1 LSTQRFAILILLCAA
16 AIAGIAFGTRQ
27 SFGLFMVPITDTLG
41 WGRESLSL
49 VFAVQALLN
58 GLGAPFAGAI
68 SDKWGTG
75 RTVFGGGVLYA
86 IGLVV
91 MSQSTSMTSMF
102 LGGSLLIGMGVSACG
117 MPVLLAAAARVAAPE
132 RRSMWLGVLTAG
144 GTGGQL
150 LIIPLV
156 QYWIQGDGWRAALMA
171 LAIAFAVV
179 FPLAACLGFAGQR
192 AQADTDSQ
200 TLGQALAEARHH
212 SGYWL
217 LILGFFVCGFQV
229 QFVGT
234 HLPAFIEDQGLGKEL
249 AATSLM
255 VIAGFNMFG
264 AWIAG
269 YLGGKWRKK
278 YLLTSMYLL
287 RAILIA
293 AFVSLPITAESVLAF
308 SAIMGFVWLGTVPLT
323 SGLVMQVFG
332 TRYMATLFAVVYLSH
347 QAGNFCG
354 AWMGGWLF
362 DTTGSYIVVWW
373 LAAALGLLAAL
384 VHAPL
389 NDKPLREP
397 DPKPASAV

>member
-1 LSTQRFAILILLCAA
+1 MSAQRFAILVLLCAA
-16 AIAGIAFGTRQ
+16 GIAAIAFGTRQ
-27 SFGLFMVPITDTLG
+27 SFGLFMVPVTESLG

-91 MSQSTSMTSMF
+91 MSQSASMTTMF
-102 LGGSLLIGMGVSACG
+102 LGGSLLVGMGVSACG

-132 RRSMWLGVLTAG
+132 RRSMWLGVVTAG

-156 QYWIQGDGWRAALMA
+156 QYWIQGDGWRAALIA

-179 FPLAACLGFAGQR
+179 LPLAACLGFAGQR
-192 AQADTDSQ
+192 AYTESGSQ
-200 TLGQALAEARHH
+200 TLGQALNEARRH

-234 HLPAFIEDQGLGKEL
+234 HLPAFIEDQGLGREL

-255 VIAGFNMFG
+255 VIAGFNMLG

-269 YLGGKWRKK
+269 YLGGKWQ
-278 YLLTSMYLL
+278 LPCSTSNPNV
-287 RAILIA
+287 RHCCCWHW
-293 AFVSLPITAESVLAF
+293 FT
-308 SAIMGFVWLGTVPLT
+308 
-323 SGLVMQVFG
+323 
-332 TRYMATLFAVVYLSH
+332 
-347 QAGNFCG
+347 
-354 AWMGGWLF
+354 
-362 DTTGSYIVVWW
+362 
-373 LAAALGLLAAL
+373 
-384 VHAPL
+384 
-389 NDKPLREP
+389 
-397 DPKPASAV
+397 